1 VPTHLNVV
9 SRNRWQGAK
18 GRLAGAELTL
28 ALATTALVSSVT
40 AADGGFGRG
49 HGIVFNTGR
58 SLTIENRAICNLAG
72 DAVDFLP
79 STSNNLAVSNTLVAN
94 IDDNGDGDPAPL
106 TTPKK

>member
-40 AADGGFGRG
+40 AADGGFGRA

-72 DAVDFLP
+72 DAVDFSPVRRTILP
-79 STSNNLAVSNTLVAN
+79 CRTRWLPISTTMATAIRLR
-94 IDDNGDGDPAPL
+94 
-106 TTPKK
+106 